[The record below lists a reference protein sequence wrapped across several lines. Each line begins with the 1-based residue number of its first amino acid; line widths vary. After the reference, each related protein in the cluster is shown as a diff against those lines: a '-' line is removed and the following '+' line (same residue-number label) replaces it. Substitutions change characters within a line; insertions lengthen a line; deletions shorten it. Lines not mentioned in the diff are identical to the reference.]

1 MKIWNI
7 ILIALSVLFFI
18 VGLGMSIIPPEQFV
32 EIGSIIA
39 VVMISLPAF
48 YGMWKI
54 YGARGIWAILA
65 LGTFALIIESI
76 GIYTGWPYS
85 PFEYTMP
92 FGYRLLGT
100 TPWTVF
106 IAWSPL
112 VIGAWLLAQHWFTQ
126 NWSRFLVYIGMLVSA
141 DIVLDPGAVARG
153 LWQYTNGG
161 LWFDVPLQN
170 FFGWIVSGTIAYVI
184 LRLIVKKFWIP
195 ASARMINN
203 MVIASDSAAISENK
217 KDPVISS
224 DSREISPQG
233 RDDKYILIASLSLI
247 LSIFLWSGVNI
258 GYQLWLPAIIGIIL
272 GKVLI
277 FGLFVE
283 KKLSHK

>member
-54 YGARGIWAILA
+54 YGTRGIWAVIA
-65 LGTFALIIESI
+65 LGVFALIIESI

-126 NWSRFLVYIGMLVSA
+126 NWSRFLVYIGILVSA

-153 LWQYTNGG
+153 LWKYTNGG

-184 LRLIVKKFWIP
+184 LRLIVENKH
-195 ASARMINN
+195 A
-203 MVIASDSAAISENK
+203 VIASDSA
-217 KDPVISS
+217 VISNPKT
-224 DSREISPQG
+224 EIASSLAMTN
-233 RDDKYILIASLSLI
+233 RHTKYLQVGSLSLI

-258 GYQLWLPAIIGIIL
+258 GYQLWLPTVIGIIL
-272 GKVLI
+272 GKILM
-277 FGLFVE
+277 FGLLCPQ
-283 KKLSHK
+283 KK